1 MGRWWEIGYFTA
13 RISYPLATLIFEDRF
28 FDSEIHFW
36 STFDSKLLLFHYHSL
51 VEKRLDRVTSMLVT
65 DVGDQM
71 CWWQDLDVGDKSR
84 HQHRELGTKGKG
96 DLANNLANFELANQI
111 LVGEPNFDLANTNEF
126 FANPNKIWRTEM
138 RLGEL
143 HFELRE

>member
-1 MGRWWEIGYFTA
+1 MM
-13 RISYPLATLIFEDRF
+13 
-28 FDSEIHFW
+28 
-36 STFDSKLLLFHYHSL
+36 TFANSL
-51 VEKRLDRVTSMLVT
+51 SSPSQKFCSPTQNSPGCSPNGL
-65 DVGDQM
+65 QPP
-71 CWWQDLDVGDKSR
+71 
-84 HQHRELGTKGKG
+84 GKG

-143 HFELRE
+143 HFELREQNNFYQWDQMVNFSNFRQKIFLL

>member
-1 MGRWWEIGYFTA
+1 MG
-13 RISYPLATLIFEDRF
+13 LQDCVKLI
-28 FDSEIHFW
+28 
-36 STFDSKLLLFHYHSL
+36 
-51 VEKRLDRVTSMLVT
+51 M
-65 DVGDQM
+65 
-71 CWWQDLDVGDKSR
+71 
-84 HQHRELGTKGKG
+84 GKG

-143 HFELRE
+143 HFELREQQNFYQWDQMVNFSNFRQKNILTVIYS